1 MNTLD
6 NGRVRLLLA
15 GQPQQV
21 ASWAGWFAL
30 QEHIETLTA
39 IQANSVLTQLHH
51 AQVAILDASLFTPP
65 KLLELLGI
73 NGQSPVY
80 VQLPNLQPAQAQK
93 IETALRQY
101 PTVRGVFTG
110 ETPLDVITP
119 QITAL
124 RSNTLPVGTP
134 RTPATVL
141 PPAEIPPVVVA
152 VWNGEGGVGKT
163 TVSTNLSYA
172 IAQTS
177 KKTLYINLDAPDDGS
192 FMLGLKAQPNIEHW
206 RANPKAENLFSLI
219 QQSGPLHVL
228 SGFRD
233 VFSQEEAINTPAE
246 QSGSI
251 RQLVKQA
258 KEHYQVIV
266 LDTPQSPIAAH
277 VLAVSDHLILV
288 ARPGVADA
296 HRSAVAYRT
305 VVDQMT
311 GNVPAEAVYVV
322 LNRIQSGHRLDAA
335 EWSSAASTTL
345 GRTFP
350 KVVAQIQDDV
360 AIGDL
365 QDARKIP
372 VAELGR
378 FRDSLAPAIQA
389 VLPAAWHSQTQG
401 RVRRYGPFV
410 VRI

>member
-1 MNTLD
+1 MTTVD

-15 GQPQQV
+15 GRPQQV
-21 ASWAGWFAL
+21 QIWAGWFAL
-30 QEHIETLTA
+30 QEQIETLTA
-39 IQANSVLTQLHH
+39 IQAPSVLPQLHR
-51 AQVAILDASLFTPP
+51 AQVALLDASLFAPAQ
-65 KLLELLGI
+65 LLELLGN
-73 NGQSPVY
+73 NGKHPVY
-80 VQLPNLQPAQAQK
+80 VQLPRLQPAQAQK
-93 IETALRQY
+93 IEAALHQY
-101 PTVRGVFTG
+101 PTVRGVYTE

-124 RSNTLPVGTP
+124 R
-134 RTPATVL
+134 PAA
-141 PPAEIPPVVVA
+141 PPTDAITMSAAPLVEIPPVVVA

-172 IAQTS
+172 IAQQN

-192 FMLGLKAQPNIEHW
+192 LMLGLRAQPNIEHW

-228 SGFRD
+228 AGFRD
-233 VFSQEEAINTPAE
+233 VFAQEEAINTPAARP
-246 QSGSI
+246 GSI
-251 RQLVKQA
+251 RQLIEQA
-258 KEHYQVIV
+258 KERYQVIV

-305 VVDQMT
+305 VVDQMS
-311 GNVPAEAVYVV
+311 GNVPADAVHVV
-322 LNRIQSGHRLDAA
+322 LNRIQAGHRLDANS
-335 EWSSAASTTL
+335 WSSAASTTL
-345 GRTFP
+345 GRPFP
-350 KVVAQIQDDV
+350 RVVAQIQDDV
-360 AIGDL
+360 TIGDM
-365 QDARKIP
+365 QDVRKIP

-378 FRDSLAPAIQA
+378 LRDSLVPAIQA
-389 VLPAAWHSQTQG
+389 VLPAAWQHQEQG